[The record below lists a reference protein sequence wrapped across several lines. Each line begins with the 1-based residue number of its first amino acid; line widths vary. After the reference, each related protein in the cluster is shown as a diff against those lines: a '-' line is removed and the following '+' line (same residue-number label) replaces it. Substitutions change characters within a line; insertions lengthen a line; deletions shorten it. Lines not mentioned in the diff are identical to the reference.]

1 MTSRFVGGCEL
12 VREMGFEAFE
22 AVEWCD
28 WDRARG
34 GVGSGGV
41 FNLSPLVL
49 LGPARGVL
57 GGWLMRRIRL
67 GQGYEEAC
75 LLC

>member
-12 VREMGFEAFE
+12 VREMGFEVFEAFE

-28 WDRARG
+28 WDRTRG

-57 GGWLMRRIRL
+57 GAWLMGLDETLVSLIM
-67 GQGYEEAC
+67 A
-75 LLC
+75 